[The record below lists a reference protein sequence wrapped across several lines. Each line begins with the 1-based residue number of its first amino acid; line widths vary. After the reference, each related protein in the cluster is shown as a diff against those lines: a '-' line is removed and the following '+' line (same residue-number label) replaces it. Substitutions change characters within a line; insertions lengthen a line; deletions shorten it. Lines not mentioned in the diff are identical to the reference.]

1 MPRGFLVK
9 RSRRTTPV
17 SYRVRSEE
25 EEEAERAAADAPPPR
40 LSFIPP
46 RAQTGGAAPA
56 APASHP
62 AAQPVQFGNPETV
75 CQALYSPTRPVSQ
88 DHERASERRFSLGSP
103 VSAESFPTPAALPAL
118 DHLFAPIDLKI
129 GSGALPTAGAKRP
142 AGDAERRAKAPPS
155 KKTKAIRKLH
165 FEDDVTT
172 SPVLGLKIKEA
183 PLEQKP
189 TGGERPLL
197 DGFVCQLCR
206 ESYQDPFS
214 LAQHKCSRIVRVEY
228 RCPECDKVFSC
239 PANLASHRRWH
250 KPKPQSGAHSEPA
263 ASGKDCSDRD
273 SSSPEPSE
281 SGSEDGL
288 YDCPQCG
295 KRFKRQAYLR
305 KHLASHQKPAEPQQD
320 HKEPQGCGISAGPL
334 NLSAS
339 TGHACPVCGESFSS
353 RGGQERHLRLLH
365 SAQVFPCKYCP
376 ALFHSS
382 PGLTRHINKCHP
394 SESRQV
400 ILLQVPLRPAC

>member
-9 RSRRTTPV
+9 RSRKTPPV

-25 EEEAERAAADAPPPR
+25 EEAERAATDAPPLR
-40 LSFIPP
+40 ASSIPL
-46 RAQTGGAAPA
+46 RAHTCGAAAAAPEPDPA
-56 APASHP
+56 AK
-62 AAQPVQFGNPETV
+62 PVQFGNPETV
-75 CQALYSPTRPVSQ
+75 YRALYSPTRPVSR
-88 DHERASERRFSLGSP
+88 DHGRSFSLGSP
-103 VSAESFPTPAALPAL
+103 VSAESFPALE
-118 DHLFAPIDLKI
+118 HLFGPVDLKI
-129 GSGALPTAGAKRP
+129 SAAAAGTLPTAGAKRP
-142 AGDAERRAKAPPS
+142 AGDAERRGKAAGS
-155 KKTKAIRKLH
+155 KRTKAIRKLH

-183 PLEQKP
+183 PAEQKP
-189 TGGERPLL
+189 AGGERPPLG
-197 DGFVCQLCR
+197 GFVCQLCR
-206 ESYQDPFS
+206 EAYPDPFS
-214 LAQHKCSRIVRVEY
+214 LAQHRCSRIVRVEY
-228 RCPECDKVFSC
+228 RCPDCDKVFSC

-250 KPKPQSGAHSEPA
+250 KPKPHSEPA
-263 ASGKDCSDRD
+263 ASGKDGSDRD
-273 SSSPEPSE
+273 SPSPEPSE
-281 SGSEDGL
+281 SGSEDGQ

-305 KHLASHQKPAEPQQD
+305 KHLAAHHGPQNPAELREEVKD
-320 HKEPQGCGISAGPL
+320 PQGGPL

-339 TGHACPVCGESFSS
+339 SCHACPVCGESFSS
-353 RGGQERHLRLLH
+353 RGSQERHLRLLH

-382 PGLTRHINKCHP
+382 PGLTRHINKRHP